1 MTEDVVEQHR
11 MHSEVFE
18 VSSDAAQVI
27 NEVKEQGKSVVAV
40 GTTSVRSLESAW
52 DESRKRVVPHSFRD

>member
-52 DESRKRVVPHSFRD
+52 DESRKRVMPHSFRD